1 MKDRKT
7 YKILTIAGLLLPFPM
22 NRIYLGEKGIFGR
35 FITLN
40 YFYFGGII
48 DLFYMDKRFDE
59 TMAKRGFLNTEIR
72 NKQGK

>member
-7 YKILTIAGLLLPFPM
+7 YKILSAVALVLPLPL
-22 NRIYLGEKGIFGR
+22 NRMYLGEPFIGR
-35 FITLN
+35 LITLN
-40 YFYFGGII
+40 YFYIGGIT

-59 TMAKRGFLNTEIR
+59 SMNKRGFTNTEIR